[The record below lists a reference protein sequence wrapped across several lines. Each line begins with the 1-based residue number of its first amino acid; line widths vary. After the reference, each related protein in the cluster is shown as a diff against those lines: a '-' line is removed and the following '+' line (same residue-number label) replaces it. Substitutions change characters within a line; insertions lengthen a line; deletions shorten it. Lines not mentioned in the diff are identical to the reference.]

1 MPPLEEFLQNQQRL
15 INEFGWAVTAVLP
28 DLGESGST
36 FAYTVG
42 LTEHDFP
49 ELVIAGLDPLIAQA
63 LLNDMAG
70 RVYSRA
76 ERFTHGQ
83 RVADLLVGYD
93 AIIVEGPATDALLP
107 GAAHARY
114 GKDRVRLQQI
124 VWPDPRSRFPW
135 DDGYEYPAHV
145 QPLLGRP

>member
-28 DLGESGST
+28 DLGESG

-42 LTEHDFP
+42 LTEHDVP
-49 ELVIAGLDPLIAQA
+49 ELVIAGLDPLIAQK

-70 RVYSRA
+70 RVDSRN
-76 ERFTHGQ
+76 ERFIHGQ
-83 RVADLLVGYD
+83 RVADLLAGYD

-107 GAAHARY
+107 RAAYARY
-114 GKDRVRLQQI
+114 GKDRLRLQQI
-124 VWPDPRSRFPW
+124 VWPDPHSRFPW
-135 DDGYEYPAHV
+135 DDRYQYPAHV

>member
-1 MPPLEEFLQNQQRL
+1 VPPLEEFLQNQQRL
-15 INEFGWAVTAVLP
+15 INKFGWAVTAVLP
-28 DLGESGST
+28 EFGGSGHT

-42 LTEHDFP
+42 LTERDLP
-49 ELVIAGLDPLIAQA
+49 ELVIAGPDPLTAQA

-70 RVYSRA
+70 RVSSRA
-76 ERFTHGQ
+76 EPFTHGQ

-107 GAAHARY
+107 GAAYAQY

-124 VWPDPRSRFPW
+124 VWPDPHSRFPW
-135 DDGYEYPAHV
+135 DDGYQYPAHV